1 MIQPIRFPFIA
12 ADPTKSDASLMP
24 LLPIQLVSPSA
35 EISASGLLDTGAS
48 VNVLPYQFGLMLG
61 FRWEEQTLSINL
73 EGNLASAPS
82 KIVLVSA
89 TIGSFAPVRL
99 AFAWSQSDSVRIILG
114 QTNFLQ
120 EFDACFFRSQ
130 SAFEVVPKSV

>member
-1 MIQPIRFPFIA
+1 
-12 ADPTKSDASLMP
+12 MP
-24 LLPIQLVSPSA
+24 LLPIQLASPSA
-35 EISASGLLDTGAS
+35 EISANGLLDTGAS
-48 VNVLPYQFGLMLG
+48 VNVLPYRVGLLLG
-61 FRWEEQTLSINL
+61 FCWEEQTLSIQL
-73 EGNLASAPS
+73 EGNLARTPS
-82 KIVLVSA
+82 EIVLVSA

-114 QTNFLQ
+114 QTNFFQ

>member
-1 MIQPIRFPFIA
+1 MIQPIRFPFTV

-24 LLPIQLVSPSA
+24 LLPIQL
-35 EISASGLLDTGAS
+35 ASTSTSLLVNDLLDTGAS
-48 VNVLPYQFGLMLG
+48 VNVLPYQVGLALG
-61 FRWEEQTLSINL
+61 FRWEEQTLTIQL

-82 KIVLVSA
+82 KIILVSA
-89 TIGSFAPVRL
+89 TIGSFAPVRF

-114 QTNFLQ
+114 QTNFFQ